1 VLVQDREVG
10 EVALDA
16 LHEVVVL
23 LLALDQR
30 QLLLA
35 PAPGA
40 GTPRV
45 GAEALGQP
53 RPLRRNDDEDGGDE
67 KTNRDPPHTPIVVL
81 TLRRRRIPSDI
92 GPMPWDVP
100 LPFALLTFLAW
111 AVVARAVLVYT
122 QVLPPTC
129 GECGLKLERRYLG
142 ESVCRCGR

>member
-1 VLVQDREVG
+1 MLVQDREVG

-23 LLALDQR
+23 LLALDER

-40 GTPRV
+40 GAPGVR
-45 GAEALGQP
+45 AEALGEP
-53 RPLRRNDDEDGGDE
+53 RPLRPSDDEDGGDE
-67 KTNRDPPHTPIVVL
+67 KTDRNPPHTPIVVL

-92 GPMPWDVP
+92 GLMPWDVP
-100 LPFALLTFLAW
+100 LSFALLTFLAW